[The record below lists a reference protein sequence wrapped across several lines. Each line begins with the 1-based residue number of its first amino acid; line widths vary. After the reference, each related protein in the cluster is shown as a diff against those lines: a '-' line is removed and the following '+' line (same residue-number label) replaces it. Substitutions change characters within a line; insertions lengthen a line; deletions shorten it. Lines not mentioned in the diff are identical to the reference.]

1 MQQTI
6 QLDISS
12 DIFDKVMF
20 WLENLPKA
28 KVKLKKIKDVVSP
41 STDYFSSKVDKY
53 IFALTELDGTNRQ
66 KILGITPLHYRNR
79 EFANK
84 WKKEVA
90 LVLHPDKCDH
100 PKAKEAWEIMNNIYS
115 EMVSE

>member
-1 MQQTI
+1 MQKTI

-20 WLENLPKA
+20 WLENLPKT
-28 KVKLKKIKDVVSP
+28 KVKLRKIKDIVNP
-41 STDYFSSKVDKY
+41 STDYFNSKVDKY
-53 IFALTELDGTNRQ
+53 IFALTELDGKNRQ
-66 KILGITPLHYRNR
+66 RILGITSLHYKNK

-90 LVLHPDKCDH
+90 LLLHPDKCNH
-100 PKAKEAWEIMNNIYS
+100 PKAKEALEIMNNIYS